1 MLSPRTRNRK
11 LVEVLKQKRERMQQ
25 GHIYKEDNSG
35 GQVDNI
41 LESKKTGGKETIPYP
56 HICSK

>member
-1 MLSPRTRNRK
+1 M
-11 LVEVLKQKRERMQQ
+11 EVLKQKRERMQQ

-35 GQVDNI
+35 GQVENI